1 MADSMNSG
9 SPERDITSTISKSKP
24 QSIVAD
30 PADEAEEAT
39 KQVRLSMEIW
49 SPRNDSLLDSIIN
62 RPVEAS
68 RTLAKRLDPEH

>member
-9 SPERDITSTISKSKP
+9 FPERDITSTIRKSKP

-39 KQVRLSMEIW
+39 K
-49 SPRNDSLLDSIIN
+49 
-62 RPVEAS
+62 
-68 RTLAKRLDPEH
+68 